1 MKVLNNITIKNLKL
15 NKKRTIV
22 TIIGI
27 ALSVA
32 LICAVTTF
40 VSSFQSAMV
49 EREKKKNGNY
59 YIYFQNTTEKQIED
73 LLVQNDKV
81 KSLAK
86 SQEIGYANLKDS
98 ANDYKPYV
106 YIESF
111 DEISLKN
118 RGVILKEGS
127 LPRNE
132 NEIIIPEHVLTNG
145 GQNWKIGDK
154 ITLDIGKRTLDGES
168 LEQNNPYN
176 IEENEKIEIEK
187 TKEYTIVGIMERP
200 SFEEYSAPGYTLITK
215 LDNIDLGKPLDVTIL
230 LKNPK
235 ETYEVQTEL
244 KKHLIFNN
252 SEVITND
259 SLLQFLG
266 VFKSSRTNEY
276 IIFLASIVIAIIMF
290 TSIFVI
296 RNSFNISLTEKTR
309 ELGIL
314 ASIGA
319 TTKQLRKSVLFE
331 SIIYAVISIPLGI
344 VIGTLAIGIVLF
356 IVNNLLTGGGVEII
370 DNFNLKLVISLLPI
384 GIAVLTSFIMI
395 ILSAIKP
402 AIRAS
407 KISPIDAIRSSN
419 DIKIK
424 SKKLHTSIFTKKLFG
439 IEGEIASK
447 NFKRSK
453 KKYRTTIFSIFLSIV
468 LFLSMQS
475 IVSNVFDVSS
485 TQYVK
490 RDYNMYV
497 SSSKQ
502 TNKERLDYFEEIT
515 NLNGIENYVLEKS
528 AILDIDKNHIT
539 KEHLEIYNTTSSV
552 AIYAIGEKAY
562 NNYLKELGLTYDE
575 ANGKAILYDTNINY
589 VYEEGKDGVKRVE
602 YRMTDFNEGDNI
614 SYIQKKYDL
623 QTGYE
628 IEVGSGDIEIIKI
641 TDKLPMGNLL
651 KTSQFPTLIVSDTMI
666 ENFDYT
672 VGNLYLKANNAEKLQ
687 EQISNIDKSNTSN
700 IYNIEA
706 DVKAQN
712 NIVLVI
718 SIFLYGFIIVI
729 SIIGITNIFNTIT
742 TNMALRNREFAILKS
757 IGMTDKQFKKMIRY
771 ESLFYGLKALL
782 FGLPVGILL
791 SYLIYTQTANIYQS
805 GYKIPFISIG
815 ICIVFVFAIIFIT
828 MRYAIRKSNNQNI
841 IETIRREVT

>member
-356 IVNNLLTGGGVEII
+356 IVNNLLTSGGVEII
-370 DNFNLKLVISLLPI
+370 DNFNLKLVISIIPI
-384 GIAVLTSFIMI
+384 SIAVLTSFIMI

-424 SKKLHTSIFTKKLFG
+424 SRKLHTSKLTKKLFG

-502 TNKERLDYFEEIT
+502 TNKERLDYFEKIT

-528 AILDIDKNHIT
+528 AILEIDKNHIT
-539 KEHLEIYNTTSSV
+539 KEHLETYNIV
-552 AIYAIGEKAY
+552 NNIAIYAIGEKAY

-575 ANGKAILYDTNINY
+575 ANGKGILYDTNIKY
-589 VYEEGKDGVKRVE
+589 LYEEGKDGVKRVE
-602 YRMTDFNEGDNI
+602 YRMTIFNEGDNM

-628 IEVGSGDIEIIKI
+628 IEVGSGNIEVIKI
-641 TDKLPMGNLL
+641 TDKLPMGDLL
-651 KTSQFPTLIVSDTMI
+651 KTSQYPTLIVSDAMI
-666 ENFDYT
+666 EKFDYT
-672 VGNLYLKANNAEKLQ
+672 VGNLYLKANNTEKLQ
-687 EQISNIDKSNTSN
+687 EQISDIDKSNISN

-782 FGLPVGILL
+782 FGLPIGIIL

-815 ICIVFVFAIIFIT
+815 ICIIFVFAIIFIT

>member
-59 YIYFQNTTEKQIED
+59 YIYFKNTTEKQIED

-81 KSLAK
+81 KSIAK
-86 SQEIGYANLKDS
+86 SQEIGYANLENS

-111 DEISLKN
+111 DETSLKN

-132 NEIIIPEHVLTNG
+132 NEIIIPEHVITNG

-154 ITLDIGKRTLDGES
+154 ITLDIGKRTLNGES
-168 LEQNNPYN
+168 LSQNNPYN
-176 IEENEKIEIEK
+176 IENEKIEVEK

-200 SFEEYSAPGYTLITK
+200 NFEEYSAPGYTLITK
-215 LDNIDLGKPLDVTIL
+215 LENIDLGKPIDVTIL
-230 LKNPK
+230 LKKPK
-235 ETYEVQTEL
+235 DTYEVQTEL

-252 SEVITND
+252 SKVITND

-276 IIFLASIVIAIIMF
+276 IIFLACIVIAIIMF

-331 SIIYAVISIPLGI
+331 SIIYVLISIPLGI
-344 VIGTLAIGIVLF
+344 IIGILAIGIVLF
-356 IVNNLLTGGGVEII
+356 IVNNLLTSGGVEII
-370 DNFNLKLVISLLPI
+370 DNFNLKLVISIIPI
-384 GIAVLTSFIMI
+384 SIAILTSFIMI

-424 SKKLHTSIFTKKLFG
+424 SRKLHTSKLTKKLFG

-502 TNKERLDYFEEIT
+502 TNKERLDYFEKIT

-528 AILDIDKNHIT
+528 AILEIDKNHIT
-539 KEHLEIYNTTSSV
+539 KEHLESYNMVNSI
-552 AIYAIGEKAY
+552 AIYAIGEEAY

-575 ANGKAILYDTNINY
+575 ANEKAILYDTNIKY
-589 VYEEGKDGVKRVE
+589 LYEEGKDGVKRVE

-623 QTGYE
+623 HTGYE
-628 IEVGSGDIEIIKI
+628 VEVGSGNLEIIKI
-641 TDKLPMGNLL
+641 TDKLPMGDLL
-651 KTSQFPTLIVSDTMI
+651 KTSQYPTLIVSDAMI
-666 ENFDYT
+666 EKFDYT
-672 VGNLYLKANNAEKLQ
+672 VGNLYLKANNTEKLQ
-687 EQISNIDKSNTSN
+687 EQISDIDKSNINN

-706 DVKAQN
+706 EVKAQN

-742 TNMALRNREFAILKS
+742 TNMSLRNREFAILKS

-815 ICIVFVFAIIFIT
+815 ICIIFVFAIIFIT

>member
-59 YIYFQNTTEKQIED
+59 YIYFKNTTEKQIED

-81 KSLAK
+81 KSIAK
-86 SQEIGYANLKDS
+86 SQEIGYANLENS

-111 DEISLKN
+111 DETSLKN

-132 NEIIIPEHVLTNG
+132 NEIIIPEHVITNG

-154 ITLDIGKRTLDGES
+154 ITLDIGKRTLNGES
-168 LEQNNPYN
+168 LSQNNPYN
-176 IEENEKIEIEK
+176 IENEKIEVEK

-200 SFEEYSAPGYTLITK
+200 NFEEYSAPGYTLITK
-215 LDNIDLGKPLDVTIL
+215 LENIDLGKPIDVTIL
-230 LKNPK
+230 LKKPK
-235 ETYEVQTEL
+235 DTYEVQTEL

-252 SEVITND
+252 SEVTTND

-276 IIFLASIVIAIIMF
+276 IIFLACIVISIIMF

-331 SIIYAVISIPLGI
+331 SIIYALISIPLGI
-344 VIGTLAIGIVLF
+344 IIGILAIGIVLF
-356 IVNNLLTGGGVEII
+356 IVNNLLTNGGIEII
-370 DNFNLKLVISLLPI
+370 DNFNLKLVISIIPI
-384 GIAVLTSFIMI
+384 SIAILTSFIMI

-407 KISPIDAIRSSN
+407 RISPIDAIRSSN

-424 SKKLHTSIFTKKLFG
+424 SRKLHTSKLTKKLFG

-502 TNKERLDYFEEIT
+502 TNKERLDYFEKIT

-528 AILDIDKNHIT
+528 AILEIDKNHIT
-539 KEHLEIYNTTSSV
+539 KEHLESYNMVNSI
-552 AIYAIGEKAY
+552 AIYAIGEEAY

-575 ANGKAILYDTNINY
+575 ANEKAILYDTNIKY
-589 VYEEGKDGVKRVE
+589 LYEEGKDGVKRVE

-623 QTGYE
+623 HTGYE
-628 IEVGSGDIEIIKI
+628 VEVGSGNLEIIKI
-641 TDKLPMGNLL
+641 TDKLPMGDLL
-651 KTSQFPTLIVSDTMI
+651 KTSQYPTLIVSDAMI
-666 ENFDYT
+666 EKFDYT
-672 VGNLYLKANNAEKLQ
+672 VGNLYLKANNTEKLQ
-687 EQISNIDKSNTSN
+687 EQISDIDKSNINN

-706 DVKAQN
+706 EVKAQN

-742 TNMALRNREFAILKS
+742 TNMSLRNREFAILKS

-815 ICIVFVFAIIFIT
+815 ICIIFVFAIIFIT

>member
-1 MKVLNNITIKNLKL
+1 MKVLNNITTKNLKL

-73 LLVQNDKV
+73 LLVENDKV
-81 KSLAK
+81 KSIAK
-86 SQEIGYANLKDS
+86 SQEIGYANLENS

-111 DEISLKN
+111 DETSLKN

-145 GQNWKIGDK
+145 GQTWKIGDK

-424 SKKLHTSIFTKKLFG
+424 SRKLHTSKLTKKLFG

-502 TNKERLDYFEEIT
+502 TNKERLDYFEKIT

-528 AILDIDKNHIT
+528 AILEIDKNHIT
-539 KEHLEIYNTTSSV
+539 KEHLETYNIV
-552 AIYAIGEKAY
+552 NNIAIYAIGEKAY

-575 ANGKAILYDTNINY
+575 ANGKGILYDTNI
-589 VYEEGKDGVKRVE
+589 K
-602 YRMTDFNEGDNI
+602 
-614 SYIQKKYDL
+614 
-623 QTGYE
+623 
-628 IEVGSGDIEIIKI
+628 
-641 TDKLPMGNLL
+641 
-651 KTSQFPTLIVSDTMI
+651 
-666 ENFDYT
+666 
-672 VGNLYLKANNAEKLQ
+672 
-687 EQISNIDKSNTSN
+687 
-700 IYNIEA
+700 
-706 DVKAQN
+706 
-712 NIVLVI
+712 
-718 SIFLYGFIIVI
+718 
-729 SIIGITNIFNTIT
+729 
-742 TNMALRNREFAILKS
+742 
-757 IGMTDKQFKKMIRY
+757 
-771 ESLFYGLKALL
+771 
-782 FGLPVGILL
+782 
-791 SYLIYTQTANIYQS
+791 
-805 GYKIPFISIG
+805 
-815 ICIVFVFAIIFIT
+815 IFI
-828 MRYAIRKSNNQNI
+828 
-841 IETIRREVT
+841 

>member
-73 LLVQNDKV
+73 LLVENDKV
-81 KSLAK
+81 KSIAK
-86 SQEIGYANLKDS
+86 SQEIGYANLENS

-111 DEISLKN
+111 DETSLKN

-132 NEIIIPEHVLTNG
+132 NEIIIPEHVITNG

-154 ITLDIGKRTLDGES
+154 ITVDIGKRTLNGES
-168 LEQNNPYN
+168 LSQNNPYN
-176 IEENEKIEIEK
+176 IENEKIEVEK

-200 SFEEYSAPGYTLITK
+200 NFEEYSAPGYTLITK
-215 LDNIDLGKPLDVTIL
+215 LENIDLGKPIDVTIL
-230 LKNPK
+230 LKKPK
-235 ETYEVQTEL
+235 DTYEVQTEL

-252 SEVITND
+252 SEVTTND

-276 IIFLASIVIAIIMF
+276 IIFLACIVISIIMF

-331 SIIYAVISIPLGI
+331 SIIYALISIPLGI
-344 VIGTLAIGIVLF
+344 IIGILAIGIVLF
-356 IVNNLLTGGGVEII
+356 IVNNLLTNGGIEII
-370 DNFNLKLVISLLPI
+370 DNFNLKLVISIIPI
-384 GIAVLTSFIMI
+384 SIAILTSFIMI

-407 KISPIDAIRSSN
+407 RISPIDAIRSSN

-424 SKKLHTSIFTKKLFG
+424 SRKLHTSKLTKKLFG

-502 TNKERLDYFEEIT
+502 TNKERLDYFEKIT

-528 AILDIDKNHIT
+528 AILEIDKNHIT
-539 KEHLEIYNTTSSV
+539 KEHLESYNMVNSI
-552 AIYAIGEKAY
+552 AIYAIGEEAY

-575 ANGKAILYDTNINY
+575 ANEKAILYDTNIKY
-589 VYEEGKDGVKRVE
+589 LYEEGKDGVKRVE

-623 QTGYE
+623 HTGYE
-628 IEVGSGDIEIIKI
+628 VEVGSGNLEIIKI
-641 TDKLPMGNLL
+641 TDKLPMGDLL
-651 KTSQFPTLIVSDTMI
+651 KTSQYPTLIVSDAMI
-666 ENFDYT
+666 EKFDYT
-672 VGNLYLKANNAEKLQ
+672 VGNLYLKANNTEKLQ
-687 EQISNIDKSNTSN
+687 EQISDIDKSNINN

-706 DVKAQN
+706 EVKAQN

-742 TNMALRNREFAILKS
+742 TNMSLRNREFAILKS

-815 ICIVFVFAIIFIT
+815 ICIIFVFAIIFIT

>member
-1 MKVLNNITIKNLKL
+1 
-15 NKKRTIV
+15 
-22 TIIGI
+22 
-27 ALSVA
+27 
-32 LICAVTTF
+32 
-40 VSSFQSAMV
+40 
-49 EREKKKNGNY
+49 
-59 YIYFQNTTEKQIED
+59 
-73 LLVQNDKV
+73 
-81 KSLAK
+81 
-86 SQEIGYANLKDS
+86 
-98 ANDYKPYV
+98 
-106 YIESF
+106 
-111 DEISLKN
+111 
-118 RGVILKEGS
+118 
-127 LPRNE
+127 
-132 NEIIIPEHVLTNG
+132 
-145 GQNWKIGDK
+145 
-154 ITLDIGKRTLDGES
+154 
-168 LEQNNPYN
+168 
-176 IEENEKIEIEK
+176 
-187 TKEYTIVGIMERP
+187 
-200 SFEEYSAPGYTLITK
+200 
-215 LDNIDLGKPLDVTIL
+215 
-230 LKNPK
+230 
-235 ETYEVQTEL
+235 
-244 KKHLIFNN
+244 
-252 SEVITND
+252 
-259 SLLQFLG
+259 
-266 VFKSSRTNEY
+266 
-276 IIFLASIVIAIIMF
+276 MF

-370 DNFNLKLVISLLPI
+370 DNFNLKLVISIIPI
-384 GIAVLTSFIMI
+384 SIAVLTSFIMI

-424 SKKLHTSIFTKKLFG
+424 SRKLHTSKLTKKLFG

-502 TNKERLDYFEEIT
+502 TNKERLDYFEKIT

-528 AILDIDKNHIT
+528 AILEIDKNHIT
-539 KEHLEIYNTTSSV
+539 KEHLETYNIV
-552 AIYAIGEKAY
+552 NNIAIYAIGEKAY

-575 ANGKAILYDTNINY
+575 ANGKGILYDTNIKY
-589 VYEEGKDGVKRVE
+589 LYEEGKDGVKRVE
-602 YRMTDFNEGDNI
+602 YRMTNFNEGDNM

-628 IEVGSGDIEIIKI
+628 IEVGSGNIEVIKI
-641 TDKLPMGNLL
+641 TDKLPMGDLL
-651 KTSQFPTLIVSDTMI
+651 KTSQYPTLIVSDAMI
-666 ENFDYT
+666 EKFDYT
-672 VGNLYLKANNAEKLQ
+672 VGNLYLKANNTEKLQ
-687 EQISNIDKSNTSN
+687 EQISDIDKSNISN

-782 FGLPVGILL
+782 FGLPIGIIL

-815 ICIVFVFAIIFIT
+815 ICIIFVFAIIFIT

>member
-252 SEVITND
+252 SDVITND

-331 SIIYAVISIPLGI
+331 SIIYALISIPLGI

-356 IVNNLLTGGGVEII
+356 IVNNLLTSGGVEII
-370 DNFNLKLVISLLPI
+370 DNFNLKLVISIIPI
-384 GIAVLTSFIMI
+384 SIAVLTSFIMI

-424 SKKLHTSIFTKKLFG
+424 SRKLHTSKLTKKLFG

-562 NNYLKELGLTYDE
+562 NSYLKELGLTYDE

-628 IEVGSGDIEIIKI
+628 IEVGSGDIEVIKI

-651 KTSQFPTLIVSDTMI
+651 KTSQFPTLIVSDTTI

-782 FGLPVGILL
+782 FGLPIGIIL

>member
-111 DEISLKN
+111 DEISLKS

-252 SEVITND
+252 SDVITND

-356 IVNNLLTGGGVEII
+356 IVNNLLTSGGVEII
-370 DNFNLKLVISLLPI
+370 DNFNLKLVISIIPI
-384 GIAVLTSFIMI
+384 SIAVLTSFIMI

-424 SKKLHTSIFTKKLFG
+424 SRKLHTSKLTKKLFG

-502 TNKERLDYFEEIT
+502 TNKERLDYFEKIT

-528 AILDIDKNHIT
+528 AILEIDKNHIT
-539 KEHLEIYNTTSSV
+539 KEHLETYNIV
-552 AIYAIGEKAY
+552 NNIAIYAIGEKAY

-575 ANGKAILYDTNINY
+575 ANGKGILYDTNIKY
-589 VYEEGKDGVKRVE
+589 LYEEGKDGVKRVE
-602 YRMTDFNEGDNI
+602 YRMTNFNEGDNM

-628 IEVGSGDIEIIKI
+628 IEVGSGNIEVIKI
-641 TDKLPMGNLL
+641 TDKLPMGDLL
-651 KTSQFPTLIVSDTMI
+651 KTSQYPTLIVSDAMI
-666 ENFDYT
+666 EKFDYT
-672 VGNLYLKANNAEKLQ
+672 VGNLYLKANNTEKLQ
-687 EQISNIDKSNTSN
+687 EQISDIDKSNISN

-782 FGLPVGILL
+782 FGLPIGIIL

>member
-1 MKVLNNITIKNLKL
+1 
-15 NKKRTIV
+15 
-22 TIIGI
+22 
-27 ALSVA
+27 
-32 LICAVTTF
+32 
-40 VSSFQSAMV
+40 
-49 EREKKKNGNY
+49 
-59 YIYFQNTTEKQIED
+59 
-73 LLVQNDKV
+73 
-81 KSLAK
+81 
-86 SQEIGYANLKDS
+86 
-98 ANDYKPYV
+98 
-106 YIESF
+106 
-111 DEISLKN
+111 
-118 RGVILKEGS
+118 
-127 LPRNE
+127 
-132 NEIIIPEHVLTNG
+132 
-145 GQNWKIGDK
+145 
-154 ITLDIGKRTLDGES
+154 
-168 LEQNNPYN
+168 
-176 IEENEKIEIEK
+176 
-187 TKEYTIVGIMERP
+187 MERP
-200 SFEEYSAPGYTLITK
+200 NFEEYSAPGYTLITK
-215 LDNIDLGKPLDVTIL
+215 LENIDLGKPIDVTIL
-230 LKNPK
+230 LKKPK
-235 ETYEVQTEL
+235 DTYEVQTEL

-252 SEVITND
+252 SEVTTND

-276 IIFLASIVIAIIMF
+276 IIFLACIVISIIMF

-296 RNSFNISLTEKTR
+296 RNSFNISLTEKTK

-331 SIIYAVISIPLGI
+331 SIIYALISIPLGI
-344 VIGTLAIGIVLF
+344 IIGILAIGIVLF
-356 IVNNLLTGGGVEII
+356 IVNNLLTNGGIEII
-370 DNFNLKLVISLLPI
+370 DNFNLKLVISIIPI
-384 GIAVLTSFIMI
+384 SIAILTSFIMI

-407 KISPIDAIRSSN
+407 RISPIDAIRSSN

-424 SKKLHTSIFTKKLFG
+424 SRKLHTSKLTKKLFG

-447 NFKRSK
+447 NFKRIK

-502 TNKERLDYFEEIT
+502 TNKERLDYFEKIT

-528 AILDIDKNHIT
+528 AILEIDKNHIT
-539 KEHLEIYNTTSSV
+539 KEHLESYNMVNSI
-552 AIYAIGEKAY
+552 AIYAIGEEAY

-575 ANGKAILYDTNINY
+575 ANEKAILYDTNIKY
-589 VYEEGKDGVKRVE
+589 LYEEGKDGVKRVE

-623 QTGYE
+623 HTGYE
-628 IEVGSGDIEIIKI
+628 VEVGSGNLEIIKI
-641 TDKLPMGNLL
+641 TDKLPMGDLL
-651 KTSQFPTLIVSDTMI
+651 KTSQYPTLIVSDAMI
-666 ENFDYT
+666 EKFDYT
-672 VGNLYLKANNAEKLQ
+672 VGNLYLKANNTEKLQ
-687 EQISNIDKSNTSN
+687 EQISDIDKSNINN

-706 DVKAQN
+706 EVKAQN

-742 TNMALRNREFAILKS
+742 TNMSLRNREFAILKS

-815 ICIVFVFAIIFIT
+815 ICIIFVFAIIFIT

>member
-176 IEENEKIEIEK
+176 IEENEEIEIEK

-252 SEVITND
+252 SDVITND

-331 SIIYAVISIPLGI
+331 SIIYALISIPLGI

-562 NNYLKELGLTYDE
+562 NSYLKELGLTYDE

>member
-1 MKVLNNITIKNLKL
+1 MKVLNNITTKNLKL

-331 SIIYAVISIPLGI
+331 SIIYALISIPLGI
-344 VIGTLAIGIVLF
+344 IIGILAIGIVLF
-356 IVNNLLTGGGVEII
+356 IVNNLLTSGGVEII
-370 DNFNLKLVISLLPI
+370 DNFNLKLVISIIPI
-384 GIAVLTSFIMI
+384 SIAVLTSFIMI

-424 SKKLHTSIFTKKLFG
+424 SRKLHTSKLTKKLFG

-502 TNKERLDYFEEIT
+502 TNKERLDYFEKIT

-528 AILDIDKNHIT
+528 AILEIDKNHIT
-539 KEHLEIYNTTSSV
+539 KEHLETYNIV
-552 AIYAIGEKAY
+552 NNIAIYAIGEKAY
-562 NNYLKELGLTYDE
+562 NSYLKELGLTYDE

-651 KTSQFPTLIVSDTMI
+651 KTSQFPTLIVSDTTI

>member
-1 MKVLNNITIKNLKL
+1 MKVLNNITTKNLKL

-215 LDNIDLGKPLDVTIL
+215 LENIDLGKPIDITIL

-235 ETYEVQTEL
+235 DTYEVQTEL

-331 SIIYAVISIPLGI
+331 SIIYALISIPLGI

-356 IVNNLLTGGGVEII
+356 IVNNLLTSGGVEII
-370 DNFNLKLVISLLPI
+370 DNFNLKLVISIIPI
-384 GIAVLTSFIMI
+384 SIAVLTSFIMI

-424 SKKLHTSIFTKKLFG
+424 SRKLHTSKLTKKLFG

-502 TNKERLDYFEEIT
+502 TNKERLDYFEKIT

-528 AILDIDKNHIT
+528 DILEIDKNHIT
-539 KEHLEIYNTTSSV
+539 KEHLESYNMVNSI
-552 AIYAIGEKAY
+552 AIYAIGEEAY

-575 ANGKAILYDTNINY
+575 ANEKAILYDTNIKY
-589 VYEEGKDGVKRVE
+589 LYEEGKDGVKRVE

-623 QTGYE
+623 HTGYE
-628 IEVGSGDIEIIKI
+628 VEVGSGNLEIIKI
-641 TDKLPMGNLL
+641 TDKLPMGDLL
-651 KTSQFPTLIVSDTMI
+651 KTSQYPTLIVSDAMI
-666 ENFDYT
+666 EKFDYT
-672 VGNLYLKANNAEKLQ
+672 VGNLYLKANNTEKLQ
-687 EQISNIDKSNTSN
+687 EQISDIDKSNISN

-782 FGLPVGILL
+782 FGLPIGIIL

-815 ICIVFVFAIIFIT
+815 ICIIFVFAIIFIT

>member
-73 LLVQNDKV
+73 LLVENDKV
-81 KSLAK
+81 KSIAK
-86 SQEIGYANLKDS
+86 SQEIGYANLENS

-111 DEISLKN
+111 DETSLKN

-132 NEIIIPEHVLTNG
+132 NEIIIPEHVITNG

-154 ITLDIGKRTLDGES
+154 ITLDIGKRTLNGES
-168 LEQNNPYN
+168 LSQNNPYN
-176 IEENEKIEIEK
+176 IENEKIEVEK

-200 SFEEYSAPGYTLITK
+200 NFEEYSAPGYTLITK
-215 LDNIDLGKPLDVTIL
+215 LENIDLGKPIDVTIL
-230 LKNPK
+230 LKKPK
-235 ETYEVQTEL
+235 DTYEVQTEL

-252 SEVITND
+252 SEVTTND

-276 IIFLASIVIAIIMF
+276 IIFLACIVISIIMF

-331 SIIYAVISIPLGI
+331 SIIYALISIPLGI
-344 VIGTLAIGIVLF
+344 IIGILAIGIVLF
-356 IVNNLLTGGGVEII
+356 IVNNLLTNGGIEII
-370 DNFNLKLVISLLPI
+370 DNFNLKLVISIIPI
-384 GIAVLTSFIMI
+384 SIAILTSFIMI

-407 KISPIDAIRSSN
+407 RISPIDAIRSSN

-424 SKKLHTSIFTKKLFG
+424 SRKLHTSKLTKKLFG

-502 TNKERLDYFEEIT
+502 TNKERLDYFEKIT

-528 AILDIDKNHIT
+528 AILEIDKNHIT
-539 KEHLEIYNTTSSV
+539 KEHLESYNMVNSI
-552 AIYAIGEKAY
+552 AIYAIGEEAY

-575 ANGKAILYDTNINY
+575 ANEKAILYDTNIKY
-589 VYEEGKDGVKRVE
+589 LYEEGKDGVKRVE

-623 QTGYE
+623 HTGYE
-628 IEVGSGDIEIIKI
+628 VEVGSGNLEIIKI
-641 TDKLPMGNLL
+641 TDKLPMGDLL
-651 KTSQFPTLIVSDTMI
+651 KTSQYPTLIVSDAMI
-666 ENFDYT
+666 EKFDYT
-672 VGNLYLKANNAEKLQ
+672 VGNLYLKANNTEKLQ
-687 EQISNIDKSNTSN
+687 EQISDIDKSNINN

-706 DVKAQN
+706 EVKAQN

-742 TNMALRNREFAILKS
+742 TNMSLRNREFAILKS

-815 ICIVFVFAIIFIT
+815 ICIIFVFAIIFIT

>member
-111 DEISLKN
+111 DETSLKN

-145 GQNWKIGDK
+145 GQTWKIGDK

-424 SKKLHTSIFTKKLFG
+424 SRKLHTSKLTKKLFG

-502 TNKERLDYFEEIT
+502 TNKERLDYFEKIT

-528 AILDIDKNHIT
+528 AILEIDKNHIT
-539 KEHLEIYNTTSSV
+539 KEHLETYNIV
-552 AIYAIGEKAY
+552 NNIAIYAIGEKAY

-575 ANGKAILYDTNINY
+575 ANGKGILYDTNIKY
-589 VYEEGKDGVKRVE
+589 LYEEGKDGVKRVE
-602 YRMTDFNEGDNI
+602 YRMTNFNEGDNM

-628 IEVGSGDIEIIKI
+628 IEVGSGNIEVIKI
-641 TDKLPMGNLL
+641 TDKLPMGDLL
-651 KTSQFPTLIVSDTMI
+651 KTSQYPTLIVSDAMI
-666 ENFDYT
+666 EKFDYT
-672 VGNLYLKANNAEKLQ
+672 VGNLYLKANNTEKLQ
-687 EQISNIDKSNTSN
+687 EQISDIDKSNISN

-782 FGLPVGILL
+782 FGLPIGIIL

>member
-59 YIYFQNTTEKQIED
+59 YIYFKNTTEKQIED

-81 KSLAK
+81 KSIAK
-86 SQEIGYANLKDS
+86 SQEIGYANLENS

-111 DEISLKN
+111 DETSLKN

-132 NEIIIPEHVLTNG
+132 NEIIIPEHVITNG

-154 ITLDIGKRTLDGES
+154 ITLDIGKRTLNGES
-168 LEQNNPYN
+168 LSQNNPYN
-176 IEENEKIEIEK
+176 IENEKIEVEK

-200 SFEEYSAPGYTLITK
+200 NFEEYSAPGYTLITK
-215 LDNIDLGKPLDVTIL
+215 LENIDLGKPIDVTIL
-230 LKNPK
+230 LKKPK
-235 ETYEVQTEL
+235 DTYEVQTEL

-252 SEVITND
+252 SEVTTND

-276 IIFLASIVIAIIMF
+276 IIFLACIVISIIMF

-296 RNSFNISLTEKTR
+296 RNSFNISLTEKTK

-331 SIIYAVISIPLGI
+331 SIIYALISIPLGI
-344 VIGTLAIGIVLF
+344 IIGILAIGIVLF
-356 IVNNLLTGGGVEII
+356 IVNNLLTNGGIEII
-370 DNFNLKLVISLLPI
+370 DNFNLKLVISIIPI
-384 GIAVLTSFIMI
+384 SIAILTSFIMI

-407 KISPIDAIRSSN
+407 RISPIDAIRSSN

-424 SKKLHTSIFTKKLFG
+424 SRKLHTSKLTKKLFG

-502 TNKERLDYFEEIT
+502 TNKERLDYFEKIT

-528 AILDIDKNHIT
+528 AILEIDKNHIT
-539 KEHLEIYNTTSSV
+539 KEHLESYNMVNSI
-552 AIYAIGEKAY
+552 AIYAIGEEAY

-575 ANGKAILYDTNINY
+575 ANEKAILYDTNIKY
-589 VYEEGKDGVKRVE
+589 LYEEGKDGVKRVE

-623 QTGYE
+623 HTGYE
-628 IEVGSGDIEIIKI
+628 VEVGSGNLEIIKI
-641 TDKLPMGNLL
+641 TDKLPMGDLL
-651 KTSQFPTLIVSDTMI
+651 KTSQYPTLIVSDAMI
-666 ENFDYT
+666 EKFDYT
-672 VGNLYLKANNAEKLQ
+672 VGNLYLKANNTEKLQ
-687 EQISNIDKSNTSN
+687 EQISDIDKSNINN

-706 DVKAQN
+706 EVKAQN

-742 TNMALRNREFAILKS
+742 TNMSLRNREFAILKS

-815 ICIVFVFAIIFIT
+815 ICIIFVFAIIFIT

>member
-1 MKVLNNITIKNLKL
+1 MKVLNNITTKNLKL

-111 DEISLKN
+111 DEISLKS

-502 TNKERLDYFEEIT
+502 TNKERLDYFEKIT

-528 AILDIDKNHIT
+528 AILEIDKNHIT
-539 KEHLEIYNTTSSV
+539 KEHLETYNIV
-552 AIYAIGEKAY
+552 NNIAIYAIGEKAY

-575 ANGKAILYDTNINY
+575 ANGKGILYDTNIKY
-589 VYEEGKDGVKRVE
+589 LYEEGKDGVKRVE
-602 YRMTDFNEGDNI
+602 YRMTNFNEGDNM

-628 IEVGSGDIEIIKI
+628 IEVGSGNIEVIKI
-641 TDKLPMGNLL
+641 TDKLPMGDLL
-651 KTSQFPTLIVSDTMI
+651 KTSQYPTLIVSDAMI
-666 ENFDYT
+666 EKFDYT
-672 VGNLYLKANNAEKLQ
+672 VGNLYLKANNTEKLQ
-687 EQISNIDKSNTSN
+687 EQISDIDKSNISN

-782 FGLPVGILL
+782 FGLPIGIIL

-815 ICIVFVFAIIFIT
+815 ICIIFVFAIIFIT

>member
-1 MKVLNNITIKNLKL
+1 MKVLNNITTKNLKL

-370 DNFNLKLVISLLPI
+370 DNFNLKLVISIIPI
-384 GIAVLTSFIMI
+384 SIAVLTSFIMI

-424 SKKLHTSIFTKKLFG
+424 SRKLHTSKLTKKLFG

-502 TNKERLDYFEEIT
+502 TNKERLDYFEKIT

-528 AILDIDKNHIT
+528 AILEIDKNHIT
-539 KEHLEIYNTTSSV
+539 KEHLETYNIV
-552 AIYAIGEKAY
+552 NNIAIYAIGEKAY

-575 ANGKAILYDTNINY
+575 ANGKGILYDTNIKY
-589 VYEEGKDGVKRVE
+589 LYEEGKDGVKRVE
-602 YRMTDFNEGDNI
+602 YRMTNFNEGDNM

-628 IEVGSGDIEIIKI
+628 IEVGSGNIEVIKI
-641 TDKLPMGNLL
+641 TDKLPMGDLL
-651 KTSQFPTLIVSDTMI
+651 KTSQYPTLIVSDAMI
-666 ENFDYT
+666 EKFDYT
-672 VGNLYLKANNAEKLQ
+672 VGNLYLKANNTEKLQ
-687 EQISNIDKSNTSN
+687 EQISDIDKSNISN

-782 FGLPVGILL
+782 FGLPIGIIL

-815 ICIVFVFAIIFIT
+815 ICIIFVFAIIFIT

>member
-59 YIYFQNTTEKQIED
+59 YIYFKNTTEKQIED

-81 KSLAK
+81 KSIAK
-86 SQEIGYANLKDS
+86 SQEIGYANLENS

-111 DEISLKN
+111 DETSLKN

-132 NEIIIPEHVLTNG
+132 NEIIIPEHVITNG

-154 ITLDIGKRTLDGES
+154 ITLDIGKRTLNGES
-168 LEQNNPYN
+168 LSQNNPYN
-176 IEENEKIEIEK
+176 IENEKIEVEK

-200 SFEEYSAPGYTLITK
+200 NFEEYSAPGYTLITK
-215 LDNIDLGKPLDVTIL
+215 LENIDLGKPIDVTIL
-230 LKNPK
+230 LKKPK
-235 ETYEVQTEL
+235 DTYEVQTEL

-252 SEVITND
+252 SKVITND

-276 IIFLASIVIAIIMF
+276 IIFLACIVIAIIMF

-331 SIIYAVISIPLGI
+331 SIIYVLISIPLGI
-344 VIGTLAIGIVLF
+344 IIGILAIGIVLF
-356 IVNNLLTGGGVEII
+356 IVNNLLTSGGVEII
-370 DNFNLKLVISLLPI
+370 DNFNLKLVISIIPI
-384 GIAVLTSFIMI
+384 SIAILTSFIMI

-407 KISPIDAIRSSN
+407 RISPIDAIRSSN

-424 SKKLHTSIFTKKLFG
+424 SRKLHTSKLTKKLFG

-502 TNKERLDYFEEIT
+502 TNKERLDYFEKIT

-528 AILDIDKNHIT
+528 AILEIDKNHIT
-539 KEHLEIYNTTSSV
+539 KEHLESYNMVNSI
-552 AIYAIGEKAY
+552 AIYAIGEEAY

-575 ANGKAILYDTNINY
+575 ANEKAILYDTNIKY
-589 VYEEGKDGVKRVE
+589 LYEEGKDGVKRVE

-623 QTGYE
+623 HTGYE
-628 IEVGSGDIEIIKI
+628 VEVGSGNLEIIKI
-641 TDKLPMGNLL
+641 TDKLPMGDLL
-651 KTSQFPTLIVSDTMI
+651 KTSQYPTLIVSDAMI
-666 ENFDYT
+666 EKFDYT
-672 VGNLYLKANNAEKLQ
+672 VGNLYLKANNTEKLQ
-687 EQISNIDKSNTSN
+687 EQISDIDKSNINN

-706 DVKAQN
+706 EVKAQN

-742 TNMALRNREFAILKS
+742 TNMSLRNREFAILKS

-815 ICIVFVFAIIFIT
+815 ICIIFVFAIIFIT

>member
-59 YIYFQNTTEKQIED
+59 YIYFKNTTEKQIED

-81 KSLAK
+81 KSIAK
-86 SQEIGYANLKDS
+86 SQEIGYANLENS

-111 DEISLKN
+111 DETSLKN

-132 NEIIIPEHVLTNG
+132 NEIIIPEHVITNG

-154 ITLDIGKRTLDGES
+154 ITLDIGKRTLNGES
-168 LEQNNPYN
+168 LSQNNPYN
-176 IEENEKIEIEK
+176 IENEKIEVEK

-200 SFEEYSAPGYTLITK
+200 NYEEYSAPGYTLITK
-215 LDNIDLGKPLDVTIL
+215 LENIDLGKPIDVTIL
-230 LKNPK
+230 LKKPK
-235 ETYEVQTEL
+235 DTYEVQTEL

-252 SEVITND
+252 SEVTTND

-276 IIFLASIVIAIIMF
+276 IIFLACIVISIIMF

-296 RNSFNISLTEKTR
+296 RNSFNISLTEKTK

-331 SIIYAVISIPLGI
+331 SIIYALISIPLGI
-344 VIGTLAIGIVLF
+344 IIGILAIGIVLF
-356 IVNNLLTGGGVEII
+356 IVNNLLTNGGIEII
-370 DNFNLKLVISLLPI
+370 DNFNLKLVISIIPI
-384 GIAVLTSFIMI
+384 SIAILTSFIMI

-407 KISPIDAIRSSN
+407 RISPIDAIRSSN

-424 SKKLHTSIFTKKLFG
+424 SRKLHTSKLTKKLFG

-502 TNKERLDYFEEIT
+502 TNKERLDYFEKIT

-528 AILDIDKNHIT
+528 AILEIDKNHIT
-539 KEHLEIYNTTSSV
+539 KEHLESYNMVNSI
-552 AIYAIGEKAY
+552 AIYAIGEEAY

-575 ANGKAILYDTNINY
+575 ANEKAILYDTNIKY
-589 VYEEGKDGVKRVE
+589 LYEEGKDGVKRVE

-623 QTGYE
+623 HTGYE
-628 IEVGSGDIEIIKI
+628 VEVGSGNLEIIKI
-641 TDKLPMGNLL
+641 TDKLPMGDLL
-651 KTSQFPTLIVSDTMI
+651 KTSQYPTLIVSDAMI
-666 ENFDYT
+666 EKFDYT
-672 VGNLYLKANNAEKLQ
+672 VGNLYLKANNTEKLQ
-687 EQISNIDKSNTSN
+687 EQISDIDKSNINN

-706 DVKAQN
+706 EVKAQN

-742 TNMALRNREFAILKS
+742 TNMSLRNREFAILKS

-815 ICIVFVFAIIFIT
+815 ICIIFVFAIIFIT

>member
-331 SIIYAVISIPLGI
+331 SIIYALISIPLGI

-439 IEGEIASK
+439 IEGEIASE

-562 NNYLKELGLTYDE
+562 NSYLKELGLTYDE

-651 KTSQFPTLIVSDTMI
+651 KTSQFPTLIVSDTTI

>member
-59 YIYFQNTTEKQIED
+59 YIYFKNTTEKQIED

-81 KSLAK
+81 KSIAK

-111 DEISLKN
+111 DETSLKN

-132 NEIIIPEHVLTNG
+132 NEIIIPEHVITNG

-154 ITLDIGKRTLDGES
+154 ITLDIGKRTLNGES
-168 LEQNNPYN
+168 LSQNNPYN
-176 IEENEKIEIEK
+176 IENEKIEVEK

-200 SFEEYSAPGYTLITK
+200 NFEEYSAPGYTLITK
-215 LDNIDLGKPLDVTIL
+215 LENIDLGKPIDVTIL
-230 LKNPK
+230 LKKPK
-235 ETYEVQTEL
+235 DTYEVQTEL

-252 SEVITND
+252 SEVTTND

-276 IIFLASIVIAIIMF
+276 IIFLACIVISIIMF

-296 RNSFNISLTEKTR
+296 RNSFNISLTEKTK

-331 SIIYAVISIPLGI
+331 SIIYALISIPLGI
-344 VIGTLAIGIVLF
+344 IIGILAIGIVLF
-356 IVNNLLTGGGVEII
+356 IVNNLLTNGGIEII
-370 DNFNLKLVISLLPI
+370 DNFNLKLVISIIPI
-384 GIAVLTSFIMI
+384 SIAILTSFIMI

-407 KISPIDAIRSSN
+407 RISPIDAIRSSN

-424 SKKLHTSIFTKKLFG
+424 SRKLHTSKLTKKLFG

-502 TNKERLDYFEEIT
+502 TNKERLDYFEKIT

-528 AILDIDKNHIT
+528 AILEIDKNHIT
-539 KEHLEIYNTTSSV
+539 KEHLESYNMVNSI
-552 AIYAIGEKAY
+552 AIYAIGEEAY

-575 ANGKAILYDTNINY
+575 ANEKAILYDTNIKY
-589 VYEEGKDGVKRVE
+589 LYEEGKDGVKRVE

-623 QTGYE
+623 HTGYE
-628 IEVGSGDIEIIKI
+628 VEVGSGNLEIIKI
-641 TDKLPMGNLL
+641 TDKLPMGDLL
-651 KTSQFPTLIVSDTMI
+651 KTSQYPTLIVSDAMI
-666 ENFDYT
+666 EKFDYT
-672 VGNLYLKANNAEKLQ
+672 VGNLYLKANNTEKLQ
-687 EQISNIDKSNTSN
+687 EQISDIDKSNINN

-706 DVKAQN
+706 EVKAQN

-742 TNMALRNREFAILKS
+742 TNMSLRNREFAILKS

-815 ICIVFVFAIIFIT
+815 ICIIFVFAIIFIT

>member
-1 MKVLNNITIKNLKL
+1 MKVLNNITTKNLKL

-356 IVNNLLTGGGVEII
+356 IVNNLLTSGGVEII
-370 DNFNLKLVISLLPI
+370 DNFNLKLVISIIPI
-384 GIAVLTSFIMI
+384 SIAVLTSFIMI

-502 TNKERLDYFEEIT
+502 TNKERLDYFEKIT

-528 AILDIDKNHIT
+528 AILEIDKNHIT
-539 KEHLEIYNTTSSV
+539 KEHLETYNIV
-552 AIYAIGEKAY
+552 NNIAIYAIGEKAY

-575 ANGKAILYDTNINY
+575 ANGKGILYDTNIKY
-589 VYEEGKDGVKRVE
+589 LYEEGKDGVKRVE
-602 YRMTDFNEGDNI
+602 YRMTNFNEGDNM

-628 IEVGSGDIEIIKI
+628 IEVGSGNIEVIKI
-641 TDKLPMGNLL
+641 TDKLPMGDLL
-651 KTSQFPTLIVSDTMI
+651 KTSQYPTLIVSDAMI
-666 ENFDYT
+666 EKFDYT
-672 VGNLYLKANNAEKLQ
+672 VGNLYLKANNTEKLQ
-687 EQISNIDKSNTSN
+687 EQISDIDKSNISN

-782 FGLPVGILL
+782 FGLPIGIIL

-815 ICIVFVFAIIFIT
+815 ICIIFVFAIIFIT

>member
-1 MKVLNNITIKNLKL
+1 MKVLNNITTKNLKL

-356 IVNNLLTGGGVEII
+356 IVNNLLTSGGVEII

-384 GIAVLTSFIMI
+384 SIAVLTSFIMI

-424 SKKLHTSIFTKKLFG
+424 SRKLHTSKLTKKLFG

-502 TNKERLDYFEEIT
+502 TNKERLDYFEKIT

-528 AILDIDKNHIT
+528 AILEIDKNHIT
-539 KEHLEIYNTTSSV
+539 KEHLETYNIV
-552 AIYAIGEKAY
+552 NNIAIYAIGEKAY

-575 ANGKAILYDTNINY
+575 ANGKGILYDTNIKY
-589 VYEEGKDGVKRVE
+589 LYEEGKDGVKRVE
-602 YRMTDFNEGDNI
+602 YRMTNFNEGDNM

-628 IEVGSGDIEIIKI
+628 IEVGSGNIEVIKI
-641 TDKLPMGNLL
+641 TDKLPMGDLL
-651 KTSQFPTLIVSDTMI
+651 KTSQYPTLIVSDAMI
-666 ENFDYT
+666 EKFDYT
-672 VGNLYLKANNAEKLQ
+672 VGNLYLKANNTEKLQ
-687 EQISNIDKSNTSN
+687 EQISDIDKSNISN

>member
-73 LLVQNDKV
+73 LLVENDKV
-81 KSLAK
+81 KSIAK
-86 SQEIGYANLKDS
+86 SQEIGYANLENS

-111 DEISLKN
+111 DETSLKN

-132 NEIIIPEHVLTNG
+132 NEIIIPEHVITNG

-154 ITLDIGKRTLDGES
+154 ITLDIGKRTLNGES
-168 LEQNNPYN
+168 LSQNNPYN
-176 IEENEKIEIEK
+176 IENEKIEVEK

-200 SFEEYSAPGYTLITK
+200 NFEEYSAPGYTLITK
-215 LDNIDLGKPLDVTIL
+215 LENIDLGKPIDVTIL
-230 LKNPK
+230 LKKPK
-235 ETYEVQTEL
+235 DTYEVQTEL

-252 SEVITND
+252 SEVTTND

-276 IIFLASIVIAIIMF
+276 IIFLACIVISIIMF

-331 SIIYAVISIPLGI
+331 SIIYALISIPLGI
-344 VIGTLAIGIVLF
+344 IIGILAIGIVLF
-356 IVNNLLTGGGVEII
+356 IVNNLLTNGGIEII
-370 DNFNLKLVISLLPI
+370 DNFNLKLVISIIPI
-384 GIAVLTSFIMI
+384 SIAILTSFIMI

-407 KISPIDAIRSSN
+407 RISPIDAIRSSN

-424 SKKLHTSIFTKKLFG
+424 SRKLHTSKLTKKLFG

-497 SSSKQ
+497 SASKQ
-502 TNKERLDYFEEIT
+502 TNKERLDYFEKIT

-528 AILDIDKNHIT
+528 AILEIDKNHIT
-539 KEHLEIYNTTSSV
+539 KEHLESYNMVNSI
-552 AIYAIGEKAY
+552 AIYAIGEEAY

-575 ANGKAILYDTNINY
+575 ANEKAILYDTNIKY
-589 VYEEGKDGVKRVE
+589 LYEEGKDGVKRVE

-623 QTGYE
+623 HTGYE
-628 IEVGSGDIEIIKI
+628 VEVGSGNLEIIKI
-641 TDKLPMGNLL
+641 TDKLPMGDLL
-651 KTSQFPTLIVSDTMI
+651 KTSQYPTLIVSDAMI
-666 ENFDYT
+666 EKFDYT
-672 VGNLYLKANNAEKLQ
+672 VGNLYLKANNTEKLQ
-687 EQISNIDKSNTSN
+687 EQISDIDKSNINN

-706 DVKAQN
+706 EVKAQN

-742 TNMALRNREFAILKS
+742 TNMSLRNREFAILKS

-815 ICIVFVFAIIFIT
+815 ICIIFVFAIIFIT

>member
-331 SIIYAVISIPLGI
+331 SIIYALISIPLGI
-344 VIGTLAIGIVLF
+344 IIGILAIGIVLF
-356 IVNNLLTGGGVEII
+356 IVNNLLTSGGVEII
-370 DNFNLKLVISLLPI
+370 DNFNLKLVISIIPI
-384 GIAVLTSFIMI
+384 SIAVLTSFIMI

-424 SKKLHTSIFTKKLFG
+424 SRKLHTSKLTKKLFG

-497 SSSKQ
+497 SSSKR

-562 NNYLKELGLTYDE
+562 NSYLKELGLTYDE

-628 IEVGSGDIEIIKI
+628 IEVGSGNIEVIKI
-641 TDKLPMGNLL
+641 TDKLPMGDLL
-651 KTSQFPTLIVSDTMI
+651 KTSQYPTLIVSDAMI
-666 ENFDYT
+666 EKFDYT
-672 VGNLYLKANNAEKLQ
+672 VGNLYLKANNTEKLQ
-687 EQISNIDKSNTSN
+687 EQISDIDKSNISN